1 MNFKTREL
9 VLLAVFGALW
19 GASEIMLGSVLHN
32 LKVPFN
38 GVILA
43 GIGLLIALIGRVFIP
58 KRGATFFIGVIATIL
73 KLFSIGSVVVGPM
86 IGILAEALLAEL
98 ILTLS
103 KRPSRPAFMLAGS
116 LGVLWTLL
124 HPFFT
129 GLLLFGRSIV
139 EVWLATI
146 QEGSRLLG
154 LKVGSGAL
162 ILAILLILIVI
173 RVIVGGL
180 AGWLAWDVGKLLK
193 TRTG

>member
-19 GASEIMLGSVLHN
+19 GASEIVLGSVLHN

-86 IGILAEALLAEL
+86 IGILAEALLAEV

-124 HPFFT
+124 HPFLT

-154 LKVGSGAL
+154 LRASSGAL